1 VRNDR
6 KEHSY
11 LTILDYHHL
20 KASEVAARDPAR
32 LESAVRSERA
42 DFPEHVESLL
52 PPADE
57 RYLKREGWPHYQ
69 KLHRLCELYQAGS
82 PAQREF
88 IRSKMNWNRA
98 FQLALFR
105 AEAREVAVRTKS
117 EELLRLSIV
126 SLAIND
132 FTCGD
137 ARDAIVALGSE
148 LGAARK
154 IGLDWSALVRG
165 VAGISGPG
173 MAALLQDFLGNHP
186 F

>member
-1 VRNDR
+1 M
-6 KEHSY
+6 
-11 LTILDYHHL
+11 TILDYHYL
-20 KASEVAARDPAR
+20 KAGEVAARDPAR
-32 LESAVRSERA
+32 LESEVRSERA
-42 DFPEHVESLL
+42 DFPEQIESLL

-57 RYLKREGWPHYQ
+57 RYLKRAGWPHYE
-69 KLHRLCELYQAGS
+69 KLHRLCELYRASS

-105 AEAREVAVRTKS
+105 AEAREAAVSTKS
-117 EELLRLSIV
+117 EELLGLALV

-137 ARDAIVALGSE
+137 ARDTIVALGSE
-148 LGAARK
+148 LVAARK
-154 IGLDWSALVRG
+154 IGLNWSALVRE
-165 VAGISGPG
+165 VAGTSGPG
-173 MAALLQDFLGNHP
+173 MAALLQDFLRNHP